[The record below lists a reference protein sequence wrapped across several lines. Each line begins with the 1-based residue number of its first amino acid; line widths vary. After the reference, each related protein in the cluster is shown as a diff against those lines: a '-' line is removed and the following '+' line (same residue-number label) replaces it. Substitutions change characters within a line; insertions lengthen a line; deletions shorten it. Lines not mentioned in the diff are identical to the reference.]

1 MKEHRCILLVDDK
14 DQGDVAE
21 NIQIQMRSEFDLEFI
36 LIRTAAPEY
45 KKDDSEEIDPDKLWA
60 GIKTK
65 IQYKR
70 IDVALTDFDLDSDI
84 VNGLCIVHMVH
95 KFRPKINFLI
105 YSGNW
110 NEVIRTVVGGD
121 YQEAPI
127 DHLVD
132 GINAFIHDRI
142 VDCIGRTDY
151 KDDLIKYLRKN
162 ENDSI
167 EHRLSSLLRAHGDM
181 FFESCYPEFKG
192 MTFNEIADLV
202 DNHADARSDEWI
214 DAVLSQTIA
223 YLVKVNQ

>member
-14 DQGDVAE
+14 DQGDVTE
-21 NIQIQMRSEFDLEFI
+21 SIRIQMRSEFDLEFI

-45 KKDDSEEIDPDKLWA
+45 KKDDSEEIDLDKLRD
-60 GIKTK
+60 GIKTS
-65 IQYKR
+65 IQYKT
-70 IDVALTDFDLDSDI
+70 INVALTDFDLDSDV
-84 VNGLCIVHMVH
+84 VNGLSIVHMVH
-95 KFRPKINFLI
+95 EFRQKINFLI

-181 FFESCYPEFKG
+181 IFESCYPEFKG

>member
-1 MKEHRCILLVDDK
+1 MLVDDK

-142 VDCIGRTDY
+142 VDCIGRTD
-151 KDDLIKYLRKN
+151 
-162 ENDSI
+162 E
-167 EHRLSSLLRAHGDM
+167 
-181 FFESCYPEFKG
+181 
-192 MTFNEIADLV
+192 
-202 DNHADARSDEWI
+202 DASDKK
-214 DAVLSQTIA
+214 Q
-223 YLVKVNQ
+223 

>member
-21 NIQIQMRSEFDLEFI
+21 NIRIQMRSEYELEFI

-45 KKDDSEEIDPDKLWA
+45 KKDDSEEIDPDKLRD
-60 GIKTK
+60 GIRIK
-65 IQYKR
+65 IQYKS
-70 IDVALTDFDLDSDI
+70 IDVALSDFDLDSDI

-95 KFRPKINFLI
+95 EFRPKINFLI

-110 NEVIRTVVGGD
+110 NEVIRTVVGGN

-127 DHLVD
+127 DHLVE

-162 ENDSI
+162 DNDSI
-167 EHRLSSLLRAHGDM
+167 EHRLCSLLRAHGDM
-181 FFESCYPEFKG
+181 KFESCFPKFKG
-192 MTFNEIADLV
+192 MAFNEIADLLE
-202 DNHADARSDEWI
+202 NNADKRSDEWI
-214 DAVLSQTIA
+214 DAILTQTIA

>member
-1 MKEHRCILLVDDK
+1 MKEHRYILLVDDK
-14 DQGDVAE
+14 DQGDVTE
-21 NIQIQMRSEFDLEFI
+21 SIRIQMRSEFDLEFI

-45 KKDDSEEIDPDKLWA
+45 KKDDSEEIDPDKLRA

-95 KFRPKINFLI
+95 EFRPKINFLI

-181 FFESCYPEFKG
+181 LFESCYPEFKG

-223 YLVKVNQ
+223 YLVKVSQ

>member
-1 MKEHRCILLVDDK
+1 MFFVVCVNSIADGTHDIIHAHILVH
-14 DQGDVAE
+14 
-21 NIQIQMRSEFDLEFI
+21 
-36 LIRTAAPEY
+36 
-45 KKDDSEEIDPDKLWA
+45 
-60 GIKTK
+60 
-65 IQYKR
+65 KR

-95 KFRPKINFLI
+95 EFRPKINFLI

-181 FFESCYPEFKG
+181 LFESCYPEFKG

>member
-1 MKEHRCILLVDDK
+1 MKKHRCILLVDDK
-14 DQGDVAE
+14 DQGDVVE
-21 NIQIQMRSEFDLEFI
+21 NIQIKMRSEFDLEFI

-45 KKDDSEEIDPDKLWA
+45 KKDDSEEIDPDKLRA

-65 IQYKR
+65 IQYKM

-84 VNGLCIVHMVH
+84 VNGLCIVHIVH
-95 KFRPKINFLI
+95 EFRPKINFLI

-110 NEVIRTVVGGD
+110 NEVIRTVVGGV
-121 YQEAPI
+121 YQEAQI
-127 DHLVD
+127 DNLVE

-151 KDDLIKYLRKN
+151 KDDLIKYLRNN

-181 FFESCYPEFKG
+181 LFESCFPEFKG
-192 MTFNEIADLV
+192 MTFNDIADKI
-202 DNHADARSDEWI
+202 DDRSDARIDEWI
-214 DAVLSQTIA
+214 DAILAQTIA

>member
-1 MKEHRCILLVDDK
+1 MLVDDK

-21 NIQIQMRSEFDLEFI
+21 NIRIQMRSEYELEFI

-45 KKDDSEEIDPDKLWA
+45 KKDNSEEIDPDKLRD
-60 GIKTK
+60 GIRTK
-65 IQYKR
+65 IQYKS
-70 IDVALTDFDLDSDI
+70 IDVALSDFDLDSDI

-95 KFRPKINFLI
+95 EFRPKINFLI

-110 NEVIRTVVGGD
+110 NEVIRTVVGGN

-127 DHLVD
+127 DHLVE

-151 KDDLIKYLRKN
+151 KDDLIKYLKKN
-162 ENDSI
+162 DNNSI
-167 EHRLSSLLRAHGDM
+167 EHRLGSLLRAHGDM
-181 FFESCYPEFKG
+181 KFESCFPEFNG

-202 DNHADARSDEWI
+202 ENNADKRSDEWI
-214 DAVLSQTIA
+214 DAVLTQTIA